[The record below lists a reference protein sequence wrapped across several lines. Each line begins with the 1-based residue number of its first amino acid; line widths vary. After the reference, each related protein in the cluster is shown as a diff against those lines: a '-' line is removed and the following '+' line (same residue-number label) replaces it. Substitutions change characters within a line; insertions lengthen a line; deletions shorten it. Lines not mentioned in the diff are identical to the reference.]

1 MINSQLHLAT
11 AIILGLSFTAPILAK
26 TSIEFELSSQFNS
39 AQQKKVKQWLQQGVT
54 AVEDSIAPLPFRQLK
69 FSVVKHHNNNQPV
82 PWGQIV
88 RGRPNTVKL
97 HISSE
102 ASLTE
107 LSEDWTLYHEIS
119 HLYLPY
125 LNYSSFWLGEG
136 FASYMQY
143 IVMYQS
149 GWLDRPQFLTKIKAG
164 FDRGRRKTLTT
175 PGKLKDVAANMWQL
189 KAYRR
194 VYWSGAAYFLE
205 ADIALQKKGLSL
217 SHVMTKYADCC
228 LRDYSKGSRL
238 AAQLDK
244 LSDSNIFVPLFN
256 KYAQR
261 TDFPAITNKQLQTIA
276 DYYGN

>member
-1 MINSQLHLAT
+1 MFNSLSHLAT
-11 AIILGLSFTAPILAK
+11 AIILGLSLAPAVAK
-26 TSIEFELSSQFNS
+26 TNIEFELSSQFNT
-39 AQQKKVKQWLQQGVT
+39 AQQKKVKQWLHQGLT
-54 AVEDSIAPLPFRQLK
+54 AVEESIAPLPFHQVK

-97 HISSE
+97 HISSK

-143 IVMYQS
+143 IVMYQA
-149 GWLDRPQFLTKIKAG
+149 GWLDRSQFLKKIKAG
-164 FDRGRRKTLTT
+164 FERGRRKTLTT
-175 PGKLKDVAANMWQL
+175 PGELKDVAANMWEL
-189 KAYRR
+189 RAYRR

-205 ADIALQKKGLSL
+205 ADLALHRKGQSL
-217 SHVMTKYADCC
+217 SAVMAKYADCC
-228 LRDYSKGSRL
+228 LRSYSRGSTL
-238 AAQLDK
+238 AKQLDR
-244 LSDSNIFVPLFN
+244 LSDSAIFVPLFN
-256 KYAQR
+256 KYASR
-261 TDFPAITNKQLQTIA
+261 TDFPVITDKQLNEIA
-276 DYYGN
+276 DFYAN

>member
-1 MINSQLHLAT
+1 MFNSPSHLAT
-11 AIILGLSFTAPILAK
+11 AIILGLSLTAPVIAK
-26 TSIEFELSSQFNS
+26 TNIKFELSSQFNPS
-39 AQQKKVKQWLQQGVT
+39 QQKKVKQWLHQGLT
-54 AVEDSIAPLPFRQLK
+54 AVEESIAPLPFQQVK
-69 FSVVKHHNNNQPV
+69 FSVLKHHNNTQAV

-97 HISSE
+97 HISAK

-143 IVMYQS
+143 IIMYQA
-149 GWLDRPQFLTKIKAG
+149 GWLDRRQFLKKIEAG
-164 FDRGRRKTLTT
+164 FERGRRKTLTT
-175 PGKLKDVAANMWQL
+175 PGELKDVAANMWEL
-189 KAYRR
+189 RAYRR

-205 ADIALQKKGLSL
+205 ADLALHKKGLSL
-217 SHVMTKYADCC
+217 SEVMTKYVDCC
-228 LRDYSKGSRL
+228 LRGYSRGNTL
-238 AAQLDK
+238 AKQLDR

-256 KYAQR
+256 KYANR
-261 TDFPAITNKQLQTIA
+261 TDFPVITDKQLNTVA
-276 DYYGN
+276 DFYAN